1 MRPLTA
7 EAMWNIPRVGSP
19 LLCDR
24 WMIVPVTSW
33 DPEIE
38 ASSTRLWRSDGAEMR
53 PLTGPG
59 ASDPALS
66 PDGSRVAFLR
76 SRDGRKQLH
85 VMRTDGGEPR
95 PIQEVDGSAIGA
107 TWSPDSRHVYVL
119 SSMGAE
125 DEAGVHVSD
134 HALYR
139 YWDRWLTDGSRP
151 HIVEIDIDD
160 WTTRDLTP
168 DQTKWMRWDNTGDPI
183 ADIAVSETHLVYCA
197 LRPEPPFRDLRWSV
211 YAIDLESGEEREVTP
226 WLDGQAS
233 SPRFAPDG
241 TITIGL
247 QSEPEYYAS
256 PVRLASLTLD
266 GDHELLDFG
275 EWDRSAGAWEWQDDR
290 LLISAEDRG
299 RVLLF
304 SWEGSDAPT
313 PLTEAGSVNGFDHH
327 SDRIVVTH
335 ASLSSPPEV
344 HELHTSGLERLTF
357 FTVEALED
365 IDMPEVTELSVT
377 GSESAPVQVWLVS
390 PDADRPKPLV
400 HMIHGGPH
408 GIFGDQWHWRWNA
421 AVFAGDRY
429 TVALANFAGSTSFGD
444 GFARSIHGAWGDR
457 PAADIVILAGLIFPQ
472 KIKLILI

>member
-1 MRPLTA
+1 
-7 EAMWNIPRVGSP
+7 
-19 LLCDR
+19 
-24 WMIVPVTSW
+24 MIVPVTSW

-107 TWSPDSRHVYVL
+107 MWSPDSRHVYVL

-226 WLDGQAS
+226 WLDGHAS

-357 FTVEALED
+357 FTAEALED
-365 IDMPEVTELSVT
+365 N
-377 GSESAPVQVWLVS
+377 ESAPIQVWLVS